1 MSYGDHTHK
10 HCEFDQW
17 LAECSAFWDMTRG
30 DEVEDFP
37 GLEWNEWY
45 DAGLTVEEAVERAN
59 RRVYGG

>member
-1 MSYGDHTHK
+1 MSCGGRTQE
-10 HCEFDQW
+10 HCGFAQR
-17 LAECSAFWDMTRG
+17 LTECSALWDMTRG

-45 DAGLTVEEAVERAN
+45 DVGLAVEEAVERAN

>member
-1 MSYGDHTHK
+1 MPHGDYSQDYHS
-10 HCEFDQW
+10 FDQW

-37 GLEWNEWY
+37 GLDWHEWY
-45 DAGLTVEEAVERAN
+45 EQGLTVEEAVERAN